1 MAASPS
7 QRKEWHYH
15 TTSLTLDFATQGM
28 ATKPYAVTR
37 GEIRPSLTHEN
48 MGGDPYSEVRFMVSA
63 ETPLGA
69 GRMRVM
75 GYSGMAMGYALGL
88 HAEGDA
94 MMPSYLLTNRDAFHA
109 PYLALASS
117 GLGGGMLY
125 RLGDGSHIGFVV
137 GEGTSLNPDG
147 SLPYQQQTKRPRAFA
162 GMVEYAPHRNLMVHA
177 GALQEDST
185 LLASQ
190 GSGLFDIQG
199 GTTAFIGVQA
209 KQRVVD
215 NWQVLFSGYGGR
227 TTLAGSSGI
236 VTGLDVMT
244 SSFDLALLGSD
255 IVEVGDHLLFRAGQP
270 MRVESGTLDLTYVSF
285 RNQNREALY
294 GTQSHS
300 IVPSARSVEF
310 GVGYGIDL
318 GGGRGNGGN
327 HIRFALDYVM
337 KPGHRQARDEV
348 FGIMS
353 FRREF

>member
-1 MAASPS
+1 M
-7 QRKEWHYH
+7 
-15 TTSLTLDFATQGM
+15 T
-28 ATKPYAVTR
+28 TKPYAVTR

-48 MGGDPYSEVRFMVSA
+48 MGGDPYAEVRFMVSA
-63 ETPLGA
+63 ETPVGD

-88 HAEGDA
+88 HADGDA

-125 RLGDGSHIGFVV
+125 RLGNGSHIGFVV
-137 GEGTSLNPDG
+137 GEGTSLNADG
-147 SLPYQQQTKRPRAFA
+147 SLPYQQQTRRPRAFA
-162 GMVEYAPHRNLMVHA
+162 GMLEYAPHRNLMLHA

-190 GSGLFDIQG
+190 GSGLFDIKG

-209 KQRVVD
+209 KQRVID

-227 TTLAGSSGI
+227 TTLAGSNGI

-255 IVEVGDHLLFRAGQP
+255 VVKQGDHLMFRAGQP
-270 MRVESGTLDLTYVSF
+270 MRVESGTLDVTYVSF
-285 RNQNREALY
+285 RNQHREALY
-294 GTQSHS
+294 GTQAYS

-318 GGGRGNGGN
+318 GGSRGGYGGN

-337 KPGHRQARDEV
+337 KPGHRQVRDEV